1 MRSKH
6 QQSDTTAP
14 EVVIYTTVFCGY
26 CMLAAR
32 LIQNKGVPVTKINV
46 SGRAD
51 RRREMEERSGGRSS
65 TPQIFIDGEHIG
77 GADDLMRLDRAGALD
92 PKLGLA

>member
-1 MRSKH
+1 MRSNH
-6 QQSDTTAP
+6 RQSDATAP
-14 EVVIYTTVFCGY
+14 EVVIYTTLFCGY
-26 CMLAAR
+26 CMLAAEP
-32 LIQNKGVPVTKINV
+32 IKKKGVPVTKINI
-46 SGRAD
+46 SGRAA
-51 RRREMEERSGGRSS
+51 RWREMEERSGGRSS